1 MRALFCVLFVLLTAL
16 TASAQTADQR
26 LRARKAYQLG
36 QQRFDAEDYAGAQR
50 SFEEAY
56 HTLPNPV
63 VLLSI
68 AECQLRQGLWKQAEA
83 TFARYLEEAPHDA
96 PRRGDVAAQLSS
108 LRSMPGTLDIQ
119 SSPSGASINVD
130 GRDIDK
136 TTPARLSLAP
146 GDHVIE
152 FYGPDGERG
161 TAVVNVSFASEQSL
175 HVVLEAQAQPPP
187 EPPKVASAPDS
198 SGGLSV
204 EREARLGHAAWAL
217 TGLAVA
223 AGLGVAVL
231 GPIALHKH
239 SLYKQE
245 PTLERHDQ
253 GVRITRS
260 ADALLGVA
268 AASAVTAGVLFGVR
282 AAKRDRGQRVAVRWT
297 PVLSP
302 RAMGLDAE
310 VRF

>member
-1 MRALFCVLFVLLTAL
+1 MRALFCVLVILLTAL
-16 TASAQTADQR
+16 SASAQTADQR

-36 QQRFDAEDYAGAQR
+36 QQRFDRGDYAGAQR

-68 AECQLRQGLWKQAEA
+68 AECQLRQNQWTQAEA
-83 TFARYLEEAPHDA
+83 TFARYLVEAPHDA
-96 PRRGDVAAQLSS
+96 PRRGDVEGQLRK
-108 LRSMPGTLDIQ
+108 LRAMPGTLDLR

-130 GRDIDK
+130 GKDMAQ

-152 FYGPDGERG
+152 LYGPDGERG

-175 HVVLEAQAQPPP
+175 HVVLEAQAPPAP
-187 EPPKVASAPDS
+187 EPPEVAQSPEPAEGPNH
-198 SGGLSV
+198 
-204 EREARLGHAAWAL
+204 EREARLGRAAWAF
-217 TGLAVA
+217 TGVALA

-231 GPIALHKH
+231 GPIALKRH

-245 PTLERHDQ
+245 PTVERREQ
-253 GVRITRS
+253 GLRLTHSV
-260 ADALLGVA
+260 DALIGVA
-268 AASAVTAGVLFGVR
+268 AASAVTAGVLFAVR
-282 AAKRDRGQRVAVRWT
+282 AVKRDRTQRVAVRWT
-297 PVLSP
+297 PLLSP
-302 RAMGLDAE
+302 QVMGIDTE